1 MKLAKTIRSTF
12 DPSITYGLQGDT
24 VKIISRHGN
33 VLIVEGDKGRFSVV
47 QEDLTIE
54 LIERPVEIIQ
64 EKEPKKV
71 AVAAAK
77 KKHQLQTQLF

>member
-1 MKLAKTIRSTF
+1 
-12 DPSITYGLQGDT
+12 
-24 VKIISRHGN
+24 